1 LLVKS
6 LQATLLSFSHP
17 GAFSND
23 VKYIA
28 QKYSTKLSRL
38 KEVPLSAIEARLQ
51 SLGFELP
58 DPPTPGG
65 NYVPFVVHDRF
76 VFLAGVISIFNGL
89 LIAGTVGADK
99 SIQDGY
105 EAARACA
112 LIQLANLK
120 LALGDLDRLQR
131 IISLNGYVNAV
142 PGFAESPQVINGASD
157 LLVELLGSRGLHARA
172 AIGVPAL
179 PKNALV
185 EIQMIATME

>member
-1 LLVKS
+1 
-6 LQATLLSFSHP
+6 LSFSH
-17 GAFSND
+17 ADTFSND
-23 VKYIA
+23 AKYIA
-28 QKYSTKLSRL
+28 HQYSARLSKRQ
-38 KEVPLSAIEARLQ
+38 EVPLSAIEARLH

-58 DPPTPGG
+58 EPPAPGG
-65 NYVPFVVHDRF
+65 NYLPFVVQDRF
-76 VFLAGVISIFNGL
+76 IFLAGVISVCNGT
-89 LIAGTVGADK
+89 LITGTVGADK

-120 LALGDLDRLQR
+120 AALGDLDRLQR

-157 LLVELLGSRGLHARA
+157 LLAELLGLQGRHVRA
-172 AIGVPAL
+172 AIGVSAL

-185 EIQMIATME
+185 EIQMVAAAQQ